1 VTRLLL
7 LSLGLLM
14 ATGLAAAQTQS
25 RAHMEACTQ
34 WKSEDGHIGTRNDCD
49 RPIAIKFLAEGSTQ
63 VIEADIP
70 PGGWFDTNLADGT
83 IEGFLFTVC
92 PLGYV
97 PSVPF
102 SMKDKTPILESL
114 YNCLPAGR
122 PGV

>member
-34 WKSEDGHIGTRNDCD
+34 WKSEGGHIGTRNDCD
-49 RPIAIKFLAEGSTQ
+49 RPVAIEFLADGATQ
-63 VIEADIP
+63 VIGADVP
-70 PGGWFDTNLADGT
+70 PGGRFDSGVADGT
-83 IEGFLFTVC
+83 IKGFLFTVC
-92 PLGYV
+92 PIGHV

-102 SMKDKTPILESL
+102 SRESETPILESL
-114 YNCLPAGR
+114 YNCLPVGR

>member
-1 VTRLLL
+1 MTRLLL
-7 LSLGLLM
+7 LSFGLLT
-14 ATGLAAAQTQS
+14 AADLAAAQTQS

-34 WKSEDGHIGTRNDCD
+34 WKSEGGHIGTRNDCD
-49 RPIAIKFLAEGSTQ
+49 RPVAIKFLAYGAAQ
-63 VIEADIP
+63 VIEADVP
-70 PGGWFDTNLADGT
+70 PGGWFDSSFVDGA

-92 PLGYV
+92 PVGYV

-114 YNCLPAGR
+114 YNCLPTGR